1 MHVGPEEVFARGND
15 VSRRVT
21 ARGGV
26 EAGRQVFLAAQ
37 SVVVGEDLHQ
47 VAEVGQQTSWVVSQG
62 SSSQVHL
69 LQTAH
74 VGEPVTGDAVQ
85 RTEGQV
91 QALDLREVDEGLA
104 VERGQP
110 REGQV
115 DGPQAGVGVG
125 AGVGRRRRRVKQ
137 GHQRVSRETQ
147 LTEVGQGE
155 EDVEV
160 QGREL
165 VATKVQSSQKR
176 ERHLR
181 HVATPTRS
189 QPQPNEVDVAVEV
202 TGGHSRPAGVD
213 VVQVREP
220 LGHEGPLADEGPA
233 LAEAAWR
240 TVRFVAKHLVVAL
253 RALGPAVA
261 QMVGVQ
267 THAGGAAA
275 VEPRAGEAPA
285 VRLVLVVRAVRHPVA
300 AHVDGQAVAVA
311 RAPEVSFR
319 AGLFLARGVVVVVVV
334 VNDSH
339 LRLVAVFVVEDD
351 SGRRHGVSRKV
362 HHRGSQVALLVRPVH
377 AVHDSVARL
386 TFPSVREALT
396 ACARETRARRS
407 FGGLTEALVGAGAA
421 AVLSEVADQVV
432 RNGRRGVAVVVVVGA
447 EEHLGEDDVAQHGA
461 RHLAGSQGGVL
472 LSPPAVTLRVAGQE
486 VQRHVTAR
494 AANQRPPLPASR
506 QNFRR
511 VLQRREHD
519 AASVLLATGDLL
531 LVLVLVLPLDD
542 SLADK
547 IHVVEILDARVKPD
561 CRGRVEQ
568 REAAGRQEISG
579 SRLERLEDVETASD
593 DPVRPEDGLGVV
605 GRGDRLATGAQ
616 TDPRPALMLANPVDL
631 TEGLPLF
638 RRLHH
643 GQVPA
648 AVLAQASGFRPRHL
662 GTQTDPLV
670 ALAAHGHGPVAGV
683 VAEGAVSPFV
693 LPTRAFRLQV
703 AVHVLLKAG
712 VDFRVGAVEESG
724 WRRRR
729 AVFRVDGEEQLE
741 ARVVVFARFARL
753 EAHEQRRVEKQD
765 RGGHGLHAASLQHQ
779 ASWLA
784 CVTAAAAAVAAAWVP
799 GGHGKDLQ
807 TLVRTRLAGVLR
819 VIARQAHHH
828 HVTGRHVQQARRVD
842 TAGAGAAPGVAVRR
856 DEAGRVGRELY
867 GQLSERRLGCRF
879 EGDLERGRGF
889 RFGHFHPEEDVA
901 RVQG

>member
-1 MHVGPEEVFARGND
+1 MDEQADGQARGVARHRQQTQGPQDRAVHVGPEEVFARGND

-21 ARGGV
+21 ARGGI

-62 SSSQVHL
+62 SRSQVHL

-125 AGVGRRRRRVKQ
+125 AGAGRRRRRVQQ

-147 LTEVGQGE
+147 LSEVGQGH

-165 VATKVQSSQKR
+165 VATQVQSSQKR

-213 VVQVREP
+213 VAQVREP
-220 LGHEGPLADEGPA
+220 LGHEGPLADEGQT

-240 TVRFVAKHLVVAL
+240 TVGFVAEHLVVAL

-285 VRLVLVVRAVRHPVA
+285 VHLVLVVRAVRHPVA
-300 AHVDGQAVAVA
+300 THVDGQAVAVA

-319 AGLFLARGVVVVVVV
+319 AGLFLTRVVVVVV
-334 VNDSH
+334 DESH

-386 TFPSVREALT
+386 TFPSDREALT
-396 ACARETRARRS
+396 ACARETRARWT
-407 FGGLTEALVGAGAA
+407 FGGLTEALVGAGPA

-432 RNGRRGVAVVVVVGA
+432 RNGRRGVAVAVAVVVGA
-447 EEHLGEDDVAQHGA
+447 EEHLGEDDAAQHGA
-461 RHLAGSQGGVL
+461 RQLAGSQGGVL
-472 LSPPAVTLRVAGQE
+472 LSPPAVTRRVAGQE

-494 AANQRPPLPASR
+494 AANQRPPLAASR

-531 LVLVLVLPLDD
+531 LVLPLDD

-547 IHVVEILDARVKPD
+547 IHVVEILDARLEPD

-568 REAAGRQEISG
+568 REAAGRQEVSG
-579 SRLERLEDVETASD
+579 SSLERLEDVETASD
-593 DPVRPEDGLGVV
+593 DPVRPEDGLEVV
-605 GRGDRLATGAQ
+605 GRGDRLATGTQ
-616 TDPRPALMLANPVDL
+616 TDPRPALMLAKPVDL

-648 AVLAQASGFRPRHL
+648 TVLAQAPGFRPRHL
-662 GTQTDPLV
+662 GAQTDPLV

-693 LPTRAFRLQV
+693 LPACAFRLQV

-724 WRRRR
+724 WRRWRRGR

-753 EAHEQRRVEKQD
+753 EAHEQ
-765 RGGHGLHAASLQHQ
+765 
-779 ASWLA
+779 
-784 CVTAAAAAVAAAWVP
+784 
-799 GGHGKDLQ
+799 
-807 TLVRTRLAGVLR
+807 
-819 VIARQAHHH
+819 
-828 HVTGRHVQQARRVD
+828 
-842 TAGAGAAPGVAVRR
+842 
-856 DEAGRVGRELY
+856 
-867 GQLSERRLGCRF
+867 
-879 EGDLERGRGF
+879 
-889 RFGHFHPEEDVA
+889 
-901 RVQG
+901 